1 MSLVRF
7 GVSMEEELVTL
18 LDDLA
23 RRERY
28 ANRSEA
34 LRSLVRNKLAQDS
47 DPEDDRPVA
56 GIVTL
61 LYAYDKK
68 LLRAPIAPF
77 PSLKIS
83 ANLQLHLEDSVCLKV
98 LVVQG
103 SSREVHRWAQ
113 PVVAQKGV
121 VGNLSVVATEEVYDA
136 LSTRPD
142 VTTPHGA
149 HNVHDA

>member
-18 LDDLA
+18 LDELA

-34 LRSLVRNKLAQDS
+34 LRSLVRDKLAQDA
-47 DPEDDRPVA
+47 DPGDERPVA
-56 GIVTL
+56 GIVSL
-61 LYAYDKK
+61 LYPYDKK
-68 LLRAPIAPF
+68 LLRAPVSPF
-77 PSLKIS
+77 PSLRIS
-83 ANLQLHLEDSVCLKV
+83 ANLQLHLQDDICLKV

-103 SSREVHRWAQ
+103 TGSEVHRWAQ

-121 VGNLSVVATEEVYDA
+121 VGNLSVVATEDVCNT
-136 LSTRPD
+136 LSTRSGD
-142 VTTPHGA
+142 TALSGA
-149 HNVHDA
+149 HDVPHT

>member
-23 RRERY
+23 RREQY

-34 LRSLVRNKLAQDS
+34 LRSLVRRRLAQEAAPPGRDR
-47 DPEDDRPVA
+47 EDQRTVA

-61 LYAYDKK
+61 LYPYDRT
-68 LLRAPIAPF
+68 LLRAPLAPF
-77 PSLKIS
+77 PTLRIA
-83 ANLQLHLEDSVCLKV
+83 ANLQLHLQDQVCLKM

-103 SSREVHRWAQ
+103 AASEVHQWAQ

-121 VGNLSVVATEEVYDA
+121 VGNLSVVATEDVCSA
-136 LSTRPD
+136 LIS
-142 VTTPHGA
+142 
-149 HNVHDA
+149 